1 MFACPNVVDQGVGVI
16 AQLVWVSVKIMPCS
30 YACDV
35 IPSDLQWVQG
45 HTLSGVFFRCPFQ
58 IRGSEAFLTT
68 FSLHSSLGL
77 SPTTPIHFIALHPT
91 FFPRQLFLP
100 KILLDSYLFTVHM
113 STGM

>member
-35 IPSDLQWVQG
+35 IPSDLQGVQG
-45 HTLSGVFFRCPFQ
+45 YTSSGTLFSCPFQ

-77 SPTTPIHFIALHPT
+77 SPTTPIHFIVLYTT
-91 FFPRQLFLP
+91 FFSRHLLP
-100 KILLDSYLFTVHM
+100 KILLDSYLFTVLM